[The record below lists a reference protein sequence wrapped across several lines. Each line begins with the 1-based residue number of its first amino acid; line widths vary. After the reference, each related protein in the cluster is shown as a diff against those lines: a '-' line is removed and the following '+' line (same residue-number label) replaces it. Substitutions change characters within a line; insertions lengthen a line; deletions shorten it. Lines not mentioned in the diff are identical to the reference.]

1 MRLQLTALIEHWHAM
16 HARVIFLDGWFEM
29 GHLVTDV
36 CIFVHEKGHL
46 ISKDPNENIVQWRAI
61 KTVEHTQ
68 KTTWAYPYIAAE
80 VMSSNPVQAWIFSGL
95 IFTNTKCL

>member
-1 MRLQLTALIEHWHAM
+1 MT
-16 HARVIFLDGWFEM
+16 G
-29 GHLVTDV
+29 V

-68 KTTWAYPYIAAE
+68 KTTRAYPFIAAE
-80 VMSSNPVQAWIFSGL
+80 VMSSNPVQA
-95 IFTNTKCL
+95 

>member
-1 MRLQLTALIEHWHAM
+1 MT
-16 HARVIFLDGWFEM
+16 G
-29 GHLVTDV
+29 V

-68 KTTWAYPYIAAE
+68 KTTRAYPFIAVE
-80 VMSSNPVQAWIFSGL
+80 VMSSNPVQA
-95 IFTNTKCL
+95 